1 MNESKELLTTT
12 QKARTIN
19 FDGPLYGTFA
29 EIGAGKEVAREFFHA
44 GGASGTIAKSI
55 SAYDMVFSDAIY
67 GKAPRY
73 VSRAPEADAGS
84 RIRPIARAPFGEPRR
99 QDEILRLRGH
109 GCDHKLQGHERSPRL
124 AGNSISDR
132 ALGRAQRDRAACADV
147 GQGCAPAPTGTGHRR
162 AHPSLRGPVLPH
174 RSEEID

>member
-19 FDGPLYGTFA
+19 FDVPLYGTFA
-29 EIGAGKEVAREFFHA
+29 EIGAGQEVAREFFHA

-73 VSRAPEADAGS
+73 VSRERLNLMLDHEYELL
-84 RIRPIARAPFGEPRR
+84 IARLSGGDLREVYRR
-99 QDEILRLRGH
+99 L
-109 GCDHKLQGHERSPRL
+109 
-124 AGNSISDR
+124 
-132 ALGRAQRDRAACADV
+132 QRDRHVSPIVRVERPHQRKKCEDRRPSFKPLRAPSRESLHRKHRRMRHEHSQHILA
-147 GQGCAPAPTGTGHRR
+147 GCAQ
-162 AHPSLRGPVLPH
+162 
-174 RSEEID
+174 ED